1 MAEPAKRVPS
11 ILVEYH
17 VKMYYNE
24 LRSIKVIVLDAWTI
38 VFMLAH
44 FRPLVKTKYQGG
56 AMKKLLSFLV
66 CCAVLSSA
74 VLTPASAEEGEQ
86 IRVGLRYGSS
96 ALFAANLENAEGQGY
111 EFGRYDSSENFH
123 PLGETGET
131 TITMIADGN
140 IYMNTSGTYSS
151 QMPSGVHRFLGGWH
165 IQFSGYRDF
174 TSASAD
180 ARDCGGWPAWID
192 GEYVV
197 RTGSYDNQSEA
208 EAALSGRGELVR
220 SDSAGILV
228 TRTGSEQILFEYAD
242 SSGQSLGVRPI
253 GWDRGSTKTWF
264 KGYRYQGGFEYARKN
279 GGNLNVINVVDV
291 EDYVKGVV
299 PYEMSADW
307 PLAALEAQAVCA
319 RTYAK
324 SCTKHRSDGFD
335 VCNGNHCQVY
345 QGLNT
350 AKANSDRAV
359 DNTAGQCIYYQ
370 NTLIRD
376 PVYHSS
382 DGGATED
389 AKNVWGGDA
398 PYLRGKVDPYEAKT
412 KIPEYQWSVTYT
424 ADELS
429 WILDQKGHSVGRVR
443 DVQITKRTPLGHVQ
457 ELVIVGDRGKKVFTG
472 DRCSTI
478 FYSSTYKKSVRSL
491 DFTINGEGGGGQ
503 MTAGVCVNDA
513 GTVLPALRGASAIS
527 SGGTTSTLTETTA
540 AAISSNGLEQV
551 SGGRGVAERRAAPIG
566 GEFVITGRGSGH
578 HVGLSQ
584 YGARAMAEQG
594 YTYQDILKFY
604 YTDITIG

>member
-1 MAEPAKRVPS
+1 
-11 ILVEYH
+11 
-17 VKMYYNE
+17 
-24 LRSIKVIVLDAWTI
+24 
-38 VFMLAH
+38 
-44 FRPLVKTKYQGG
+44 
-56 AMKKLLSFLV
+56 MKKRLSFLI
-66 CCAVLSSA
+66 CCAVLSA
-74 VLTPASAEEGEQ
+74 AFMTPVSAEETEQ

-111 EFGRYDSSENFH
+111 EFGRYDNNLNFH
-123 PLGETGET
+123 TFGETGET

-151 QMPSGVHRFLGGWH
+151 EMPSGVHRFLGGWH
-165 IQFSGYRDF
+165 IQFSGYPDF

-180 ARDCGGWPAWID
+180 ARNRDGWPAWID

-197 RTGSYDNQSEA
+197 RTGSYDSER
-208 EAALSGRGELVR
+208 EAAAAVPSGGELVR
-220 SDSAGILV
+220 SDSRGVLV

-242 SSGQSLGVRPI
+242 RSGQPLGVRPI
-253 GWDRGSTKTWF
+253 SWGRDPTATWF
-264 KGYRYQGGFEYARKN
+264 KGYRYRGGFEYARKN
-279 GGNLNVINVVDV
+279 GGNLSVINVVDL

-299 PYEMSADW
+299 PYEMNADW
-307 PLAALEAQAVCA
+307 PAAALEAQAVCA

-324 SCTKHRSDGFD
+324 SCTKHRSDGFT

-345 QGLNT
+345 NGLNA

-359 DNTAGQCIYYQ
+359 DHTAGECIYYQ

-398 PYLRGKVDPYEAKT
+398 PYLRGKPDPYEAQIR
-412 KIPEYQWSVTYT
+412 IPDYQWSVTYT

-429 WILDQKGHSVGRVR
+429 WILDQKGHSVGHVQ
-443 DVQITKRTPLGHVQ
+443 DVQITKRTPMGHVQ
-457 ELVIVGDRGKKVFTG
+457 ELVIIGDRGREVFTG
-472 DRCSTI
+472 NRCSTI

-491 DFTINGEGGGGQ
+491 DFTINGQGGGNGGQ
-503 MTAGVCVNDA
+503 GGASGLYVNDG
-513 GTVLPALRGASAIS
+513 GTVLPSLKGSAVLSGSGVTDVLGEDTAAVIS
-527 SGGTTSTLTETTA
+527 SHG
-540 AAISSNGLEQV
+540 ISAV
-551 SGGRGVAERRAAPIG
+551 SGGGAANQRALPSR
-566 GEFVITGRGSGH
+566 GEFVITGKGSGH

-604 YTDITIG
+604 YTDVTIG